1 MSVGQL
7 ALVVV
12 LLATNAF
19 FVAFEFSLVAS
30 RRSRLE
36 QLAANG
42 NRRAQMALHAIGE
55 LGLQIAGV
63 QLGVTVASLGLGA
76 VAEPAAASLLEGAFG
91 HLLPHGAAV
100 VVGFACGLTIV
111 VFLHTV
117 LGELVPKS
125 LAIARAESMLLLL
138 AAPMRLFLIVFGPLV
153 RVLDGLATLVLKAL
167 RVERRTELM
176 SAGTAEELALMFRQS
191 TQRGLIDEPQGE
203 LLAGTF
209 GLDRRVAD
217 VMVPRERIEAVS
229 ERATVAEVEA
239 AALSTGHS
247 RLPVYRRNL
256 DDVIGYIHVK
266 DLLHVPLVARS
277 RPVPARF
284 VRRLLLV
291 RDERMLGDVL
301 VAMQKARLHVA
312 LVRDRDG
319 RTTGL
324 VTLENVLEQLVG
336 QISDETDR

>member
-1 MSVGQL
+1 MSIGQL
-7 ALVVV
+7 ALVAV

-30 RRSRLE
+30 RRTRLE
-36 QLAANG
+36 QLAAEG
-42 NRRAQMALHAIGE
+42 NRRAQMALHALST
-55 LGLQIAGV
+55 LGHQIAGV

-76 VAEPAAASLLEGAFG
+76 VAEPAAASLMESALG
-91 HLLPHGAAV
+91 HVLPHGAAV
-100 VVGFACGLTIV
+100 VVGFAAGLTVV

-125 LAIARAESMLLLL
+125 LAIARAESVQLLL
-138 AAPMRLFLIVFGPLV
+138 AAPMRLFLVVFGPIV
-153 RVLDGLATLVLKAL
+153 HVLDGIATLVLRML

-191 TQRGLIDEPQGE
+191 TQQGLIDEPQAE
-203 LLAGTF
+203 LLAGAF
-209 GLDRRVAD
+209 GLNRPVAE
-217 VMVPRERIEAVS
+217 VMVPRERIEAVAIL
-229 ERATVAEVEA
+229 ATVAEVEQ
-239 AALSTGHS
+239 AALATGHS

-266 DLLHVPLVARS
+266 DLLQVPLVAHS
-277 RPVPARF
+277 RPVPARL

-291 RDERMLGDVL
+291 RDERTLGDVL
-301 VAMQKARLHVA
+301 VAMQRARLHVA

-319 RTTGL
+319 RTSGL
-324 VTLENVLEQLVG
+324 VTLENVLEELVG

>member
-1 MSVGQL
+1 VSIGQL

-36 QLAANG
+36 QLAADG

-76 VAEPAAASLLEGAFG
+76 VAEPAAASLLESALG
-91 HLLPHGAAV
+91 HVLPHGAAV
-100 VVGFACGLTIV
+100 VVGFAFGLTIV

-138 AAPMRLFLIVFGPLV
+138 AAPMRLFLLVFGPLV
-153 RVLDGLATLVLKAL
+153 RVLDGIATLVLKAL
-167 RVERRTELM
+167 RIERRTELM

-191 TQRGLIDEPQGE
+191 TQRGLIDKPQGE
-203 LLAGTF
+203 LLAGAF
-209 GLDRRVAD
+209 GLDRPVVD
-217 VMVPRERIEAVS
+217 VMVPRERIEAVA

-291 RDERMLGDVL
+291 RDERTLGDVL
-301 VAMQKARLHVA
+301 VAMQKARQHVA